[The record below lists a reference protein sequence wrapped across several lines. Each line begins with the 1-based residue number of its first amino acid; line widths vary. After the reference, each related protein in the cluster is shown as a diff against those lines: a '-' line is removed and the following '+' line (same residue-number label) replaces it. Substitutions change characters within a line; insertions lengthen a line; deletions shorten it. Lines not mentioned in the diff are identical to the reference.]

1 MFHCILLERRWN
13 ANEIM
18 INSENKILF
27 LLGNPIFVL
36 PLRESLFFFSANIFQ
51 SNNDAIF
58 WKFFIFLTKG
68 GFVSYSRMTM
78 CCLQFTERSRAPN
91 ITSKPTPIKTL
102 PCHRSRSFLF
112 VYHSAFWM
120 VKKLLYDIKIIHF
133 VEMDRAMRNC
143 AKFAQPLFAHSRLV
157 SHPPSQHALERCQVA
172 ARIPSALVIL
182 NFFNGMQSSKCS
194 SGKIFACRRWWLL
207 TVWGAKKL
215 SDEW

>member
-78 CCLQFTERSRAPN
+78 CCMQFTEHSRAPN

-120 VKKLLYDIKIIHF
+120 VKKAALWHKNNSLCRNGQSDEKLCKVRSTF
-133 VEMDRAMRNC
+133 VRSLTTR
-143 AKFAQPLFAHSRLV
+143 F
-157 SHPPSQHALERCQVA
+157 
-172 ARIPSALVIL
+172 PSALATCTRAL
-182 NFFNGMQSSKCS
+182 S
-194 SGKIFACRRWWLL
+194 SGCSNSLCSCHIKFL
-207 TVWGAKKL
+207 
-215 SDEW
+215 